1 MGSHMAITETPE
13 QVANPP
19 RIYTMTAADRCDQC
33 GARAYVRATM
43 HSLSELTLCGHH
55 GREHEATL
63 RPAAL
68 DWLDETEALNVRL
81 DVSP

>member
-55 GREHEATL
+55 GREIEGAL
-63 RPAAL
+63 RPKTL
-68 DWLDETEALNVRL
+68 YWVDETAALNVRL